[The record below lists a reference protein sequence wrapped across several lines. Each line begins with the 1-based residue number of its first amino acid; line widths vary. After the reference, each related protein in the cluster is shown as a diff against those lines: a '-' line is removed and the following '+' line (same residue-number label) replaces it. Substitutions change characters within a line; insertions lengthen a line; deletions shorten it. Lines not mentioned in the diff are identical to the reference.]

1 MHVVKKQKMY
11 VNEGRK
17 NVEENTRKIP
27 KSKYR
32 VHFHSAERRSSN
44 KIDLITRLDI
54 YICMSKLLS
63 Y

>member
-1 MHVVKKQKMY
+1 MY
-11 VNEGRK
+11 INEGRT
-17 NVEENTRKIP
+17 NLEENTRKIP

-32 VHFHSAERRSSN
+32 VHFHSAEQRSSN